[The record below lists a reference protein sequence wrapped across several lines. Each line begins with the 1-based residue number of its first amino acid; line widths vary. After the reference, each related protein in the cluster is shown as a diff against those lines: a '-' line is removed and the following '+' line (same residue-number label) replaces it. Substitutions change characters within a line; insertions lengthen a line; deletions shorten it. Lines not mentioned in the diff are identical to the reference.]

1 MISGSIQIT
10 PTEPKWYHYVA
21 VCLHGKGKV
30 RWTGSHYE
38 DETYADLS
46 VAVWGNKET
55 PQPTKLIPVRL
66 TFRLNLPSLLNA
78 HQPSIHLLVILN
90 VLVSKS

>member
-10 PTEPKWYHYVA
+10 LTEPKWYHYVA

-46 VAVWGNKET
+46 VAVWGNKEA
-55 PQPTKLIPVRL
+55 PQPTKIDSGTFDFLFELAIPAQCPPTFNTFTGDIEYKQILI
-66 TFRLNLPSLLNA
+66 
-78 HQPSIHLLVILN
+78 
-90 VLVSKS
+90 